1 MRLYYDRDEIAAF
14 VKDGADREGRV
25 RIAAQMNCCKVSVIL
40 DICKSYGLQITLPK
54 QKRGRKSI
62 LTPGKIHQVQEALR
76 LGTKRCEIA
85 KAMGVSDGTITYWA
99 KKLNIEKAP
108 K

>member
-1 MRLYYDRDEIAAF
+1 MRLYYTRDEIAAF
-14 VKDGADREGRV
+14 VRDGANPAERV

-40 DICKSYGLQITLPK
+40 DICQSYGLQISAPK
-54 QKRGRKSI
+54 ENRGRKPI
-62 LTPGKIHQVQEALR
+62 LTPGKIHQMQEALR